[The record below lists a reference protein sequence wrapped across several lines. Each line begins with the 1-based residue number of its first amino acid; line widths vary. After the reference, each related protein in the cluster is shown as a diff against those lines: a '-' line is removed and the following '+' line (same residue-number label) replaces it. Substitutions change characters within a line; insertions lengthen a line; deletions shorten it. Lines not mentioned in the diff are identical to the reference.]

1 MAAVSFGK
9 MIGAG
14 WLAYLITE
22 YSVKTTVSYTPLSA
36 FHVACVRNADYAKR
50 AK

>member
-1 MAAVSFGK
+1 MAAVLFGK

-14 WLAYLITE
+14 WLAGLSNYGG
-22 YSVKTTVSYTPLSA
+22 KTPYGYPIPLSA
-36 FHVACVRNADYAKR
+36 FHVACVPNADYAKR